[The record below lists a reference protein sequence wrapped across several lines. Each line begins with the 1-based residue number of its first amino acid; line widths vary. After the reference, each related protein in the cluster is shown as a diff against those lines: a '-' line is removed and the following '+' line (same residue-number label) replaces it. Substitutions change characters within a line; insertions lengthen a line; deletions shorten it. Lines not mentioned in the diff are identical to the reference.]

1 MPAGFSFAFRG
12 TIWNWPVFIAPTIS
26 LSERAITVELD
37 DEGFKKASEDSEA
50 IKAGREIYGHER
62 YPFASSTLSQ
72 QIRGL
77 TGRS

>member
-12 TIWNWPVFIAPTIS
+12 TIWNWPVFIALTIS

-37 DEGFKKASEDSEA
+37 GEGFKKASKDIRVINAS
-50 IKAGREIYGHER
+50 REIYGQER
-62 YPFASSTLSQ
+62 YLFASSTLSQ

-77 TGRS
+77 TS